1 MGRLLSFLWTWIDIL
16 MAILMASMIALVFTN
31 VVMRYGFSS
40 GLRVSVELSRLG
52 FVWVVML
59 GAVVALR
66 RGEHLAVTEFS
77 EAFFPRAVPLLRRLA
92 WLVILVSVSM
102 LFWGAT
108 KQTIA
113 NWSNISPLTGL
124 PTGIMY
130 LSGVVSGLLM
140 AFVAIVRIFGSPDY
154 IQSLTEDRR

>member
-1 MGRLLSFLWTWIDIL
+1 MGRLVSFLWTWIDAI
-16 MAILMASMIALVFTN
+16 MAILMASMIVLVFTN

-66 RGEHLAVTEFS
+66 RGEHLAVSEFS
-77 EAFFPRAVPLLRRLA
+77 EVFFPRAVPILRRFA

-102 LFWGAT
+102 LFWGALR
-108 KQTIA
+108 QTIA

-124 PTGIMY
+124 PTGVMY
-130 LSGVVSGLLM
+130 LAGAVSGLLM
-140 AFVAIVRIFGSPDY
+140 AFVAISRLFGPPE
-154 IQSLTEDRR
+154 TVKTAPENK